1 MKINLKIHMSC
12 FVLIKIE
19 RISSKTYKVKIPQY
33 RSKKTYIL
41 HTRDKEFYK
50 TSNLRT
56 SDFENYLG
64 LDRVFIKSKLFNNKN
79 SSYKSKK

>member
-12 FVLIKIE
+12 FVLIKIGG
-19 RISSKTYKVKIPQY
+19 ISSKLTKLKFNNIDL
-33 RSKKTYIL
+33 KNYIL

-56 SDFENYLG
+56 SDFENYL
-64 LDRVFIKSKLFNNKN
+64 DSIDF
-79 SSYKSKK
+79 Y